1 MLESYPEANPGK
13 FDEDASRQIGALKKM
28 INACRTLRSEM
39 NLSPAVKIP
48 LLAEGNKQTLV
59 EFTPYLMGLAKLSAV
74 QIVPEELPDAEAPV
88 AILGEFRLMLKIE
101 INVDEERA
109 RLIKEIARIN
119 GEIAK
124 AENKL
129 GNPSFVE
136 RAPARWWRREKG
148 GLPASTTLQ
157 SHSNCASW
165 ADI

>member
-1 MLESYPEANPGK
+1 
-13 FDEDASRQIGALKKM
+13 
-28 INACRTLRSEM
+28 
-39 NLSPAVKIP
+39 
-48 LLAEGNKQTLV
+48 
-59 EFTPYLMGLAKLSAV
+59 MGLAKLSAV

-109 RLIKEIARIN
+109 RLIKEIARIR

-136 RAPARWWRREKG
+136 RAPAQVVEQEKERLAG
-148 GLPASTTLQ
+148 FNATLGKVQ
-157 SHSNCASW
+157 EQLRKLG
-165 ADI
+165 